1 MHGFTVLQALRQ
13 QSRLWRTSR
22 GLDAKSRG
30 LTLKVVVLMPKVVF
44 WVTDEEKV
52 VFLTTDEEKDVFLT
66 TDEEKVVFLTTDEEK
81 SRVFDDG

>member
-30 LTLKVVVLMPKVVF
+30 FDAKSSGF
-44 WVTDEEKV
+44 DA
-52 VFLTTDEEKDVFLT
+52 
-66 TDEEKVVFLTTDEEK
+66 K
-81 SRVFDDG
+81 SRVFDDGWRKSGVFDNG